1 MKNLKMKL
9 LLPMAIFMIA
19 IAAAFASKKGAEDE
33 LAPEQGYI
41 IIDDVCK
48 EHGTCDNKLQPM
60 ICTDH
65 SERPVFGLNETNC
78 LKVLYSSWKPQIP

>member
-19 IAAAFASKKGAEDE
+19 IAAAFASQMDTKDP

-41 IIDDVCK
+41 INGNVCEK
-48 EHGTCDNKLQPM
+48 HGTCDNTNKLV
-60 ICTDH
+60 ICTDNMD
-65 SERPVFGLNETNC
+65 RTVFGLNETNC
-78 LKVLYSSWKPQIP
+78 LKVLFSDWKP